1 MDINKYII
9 LNGKIS
15 PASQP
20 VLTIENRSFRFGD
33 SIFETIR
40 YHKGVPLYFDDH
52 YSRLLRGMT
61 TLKMNV
67 HSLPSVVKLK
77 EQITSLTIKNSIFN
91 DARIRLTIFRSDGG
105 LYTPVS
111 NDVSFTIEASSIK
124 NKIFVPEKKGLLI
137 DIYNQYKK
145 SISPL
150 YSFKNANSLLNV
162 LAGIHKKELQI
173 DDCLIVNEN
182 NHIIEGLS
190 SNLFWIKDKI
200 VYTPLVSAGC
210 VDGIMRKQIMNA
222 IKLSGMGVQ
231 EVTGTSVDELLD
243 ADEIFL
249 TNAMQGVRWVM
260 GLRNKRFYNL
270 TTKKIM
276 KLLIENLRLL
286 LED

>member
-1 MDINKYII
+1 MDIKKYIL

-15 PASQP
+15 PANQP
-20 VLTIENRSFRFGD
+20 VFTLENRGFRFGD
-33 SIFETIR
+33 AIFETIR

-124 NKIFVPEKKGLLI
+124 NEIFVPEKKGLLI
-137 DIYNQYKK
+137 DIYDQHKK

-150 YSFKNANSLLNV
+150 YSFKNANSLLYV

-222 IKLSGMGVQ
+222 LKLSGMGVQ
-231 EVTGTSVDELLD
+231 EVSGTSVDELLD

-249 TNAMQGVRWVM
+249 TNAIQGVRWVM